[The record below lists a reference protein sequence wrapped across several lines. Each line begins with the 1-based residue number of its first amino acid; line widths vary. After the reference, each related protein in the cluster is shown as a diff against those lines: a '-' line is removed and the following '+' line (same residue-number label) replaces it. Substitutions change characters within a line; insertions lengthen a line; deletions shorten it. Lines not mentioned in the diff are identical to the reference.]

1 MWFNANYF
9 WMKKFVKYFLQ
20 GLLFTVP
27 IFITI
32 TVIYQVITRVGSL
45 IQDLG
50 LHIHPILDPFLG
62 FIIVIIIILIA
73 GIIGT
78 SIFFDP
84 IFRWAERNIE
94 KAPLIKVIYSSI
106 KDLMSAMV
114 GQKKRF
120 NKPVLVTVNQHP
132 LVEKIG
138 FVTHEDLTELGLEKD
153 KVAVYFPY
161 SYAFSG
167 QLLIVSKFN
176 IKVIEASSSEVMK
189 FIVSGGVTDIN

>member
-1 MWFNANYF
+1 MVKRFI
-9 WMKKFVKYFLQ
+9 KYFLQ

-27 IFITI
+27 LFITL
-32 TVIYQVITRVGSL
+32 TVIYKVITGVGSL

-62 FIIVIIIILIA
+62 FIIVILFIVFV
-73 GIIGT
+73 GMIGT

-84 IFRWAERNIE
+84 VFKWFEKTIE

-106 KDLMSAMV
+106 KDLMSAVV

-120 NKPVLVTVNQHP
+120 NRPVLVTVSQNP
-132 LVEKIG
+132 LVEKLG
-138 FVTHEDLTELGLEKD
+138 FVTHEDLMEIGIEKE

-167 QLLIVSKFN
+167 QLVIVSKYN
-176 IKVIEASSSEVMK
+176 IKPIDAPPAEVMK
-189 FIVSGGVTDIN
+189 FIVSGGVTDID